1 MTRIGLIEDNLD
13 YRAEVAFHLRRSG
26 FEISLESD
34 GRDIEAQLANCPCDL
49 LVLDLGLPVEDGL
62 TIACRL
68 RRQQQGLGIVMLT
81 ARGSLHDRL
90 SGLEQGADAYLVKPV
105 DMRELIATLHSVQ
118 RRLLPSIQADSV
130 WTLLPTSL
138 SLRAPDGA
146 VIGLTTME
154 FQLLKCLAVAAPEP
168 VDRAA
173 LVAAIGYSPFD
184 FMERRLEVA
193 FSRLRRK
200 IEGQVIDATSMIRA
214 LRHRGYVFAA
224 PIVVG
229 QG

>member
-34 GRDIEAQLANCPCDL
+34 GRNIDAQLANCPCDL
-49 LVLDLGLPVEDGL
+49 LVLDIGLPVEDGL
-62 TIACRL
+62 IIACRL

-81 ARGSLHDRL
+81 ARGSLNDRL

-105 DMRELIATLHSVQ
+105 DMRELVATLRSVQ
-118 RRLLPSIQADSV
+118 RRLLPGTQADSV

-138 SLRAPDGA
+138 SLRSPDGA
-146 VIGLTTME
+146 VIDLTTME
-154 FQLLKCLAVAAPEP
+154 FQLLKCLAAAAPEP
-168 VDRAA
+168 ADRTA
-173 LVAAIGYSPFD
+173 LVTAIGYSPFD
-184 FMERRLEVA
+184 FIERRLEVA

-200 IEGQVIDATSMIRA
+200 IEGQVIGATPMIRA

-224 PIVVG
+224 PIVISDA
-229 QG
+229 